1 MAIILP
7 QRQKQTGFWDAL
19 KQGLGHG
26 FGQAI
31 ANAPMDIGKTYLN
44 AHLQGQNEKNLSEM
58 RQKMLEE
65 LASSQEARA
74 EERATNDAASSERV
88 RQEAL
93 GFQPEEKVLPKT
105 VGSIDRVGAGGNSG
119 LLNDLIPRS
128 NELQKQS
135 DQKAML
141 NWRAAPIATAP
152 GAQVAHA
159 GQMNQPP
166 AEIPVPT
173 SKQEVPIP
181 EPFAGMTKVGAKSV
195 QSGGQ
200 MQDMVQG
207 QMQTNDQLM
216 GKESKLLLTNLDE
229 KAREIIAS
237 LPSDAHMAQ
246 MTPEMRQQ
254 FMARDD
260 VKAKLMTLRRINET
274 RNAAMENY
282 GKFTAAGQQQAGA
295 FGTSANVAQGG
306 LAGGQRMQELER
318 HIQWEAQKRAENL
331 ARRGAGGRRV
341 QPDKPGKIDPAM
353 VTQWNNTKRALV
365 DMVAADPNATI
376 TVPVQ
381 SDASGNPVTE
391 QIPVADYMRILDPI
405 ATSAVS
411 SGMNNDL
418 AAVIAMANEVPGIAA
433 KITQSANLPQKPEPS
448 PEEVAR
454 REAESRRLKLLD
466 INKRGGATVNPQKLE
481 AEEAWI
487 TR

>member
-7 QRQKQTGFWDAL
+7 QRQQKTGFWDAL

-65 LASSQEARA
+65 MARSQEARA
-74 EERATNDAASSERV
+74 EEKATTDASGAERV
-88 RQEAL
+88 RQESL
-93 GFQPEEKVLPKT
+93 GFAPEEKILPQT

-119 LLNDLIPRS
+119 MLNDLVPRS
-128 NELQKQS
+128 NELQKQA

-141 NWRAAPIATAP
+141 NWRAPPIATAP

-159 GQMNQPP
+159 GQLNAPP
-166 AEIPVPT
+166 EEIPVPT
-173 SKQEVPIP
+173 SKKDVPIP

-195 QSGGQ
+195 QGGGQ

-207 QMQTNDQLM
+207 QMETNDQLM
-216 GKESKLLLTNLDE
+216 GKEAKLLLTNLDT
-229 KAREIIAS
+229 KAREIISS
-237 LPSDAHMAQ
+237 LPTDAHMAQ
-246 MTPEMRQQ
+246 MSPEMRQQ

-260 VKAKLMTLRRINET
+260 VKAKLMTLRRINEA

-282 GKFTAAGQQQAGA
+282 GKFTSAGQQQASA

-318 HIQWEAQKRAENL
+318 HIQWEAQKRAENF
-331 ARRGAGGRRV
+331 ARRGSGSKREK
-341 QPDKPGKIDPAM
+341 PDKPGKIDPAL
-353 VTQWNNTKRALV
+353 VTQWNNAKRALV
-365 DMVAADPNATI
+365 DMKKGTMV

-381 SDASGNPVTE
+381 TDPSGNPVMAE
-391 QIPVADYMRILDPI
+391 MPVEDFVQILNPI
-405 ATSAVS
+405 ALSALS

-418 AAVIAMANEVPGIAA
+418 AAVISLTAEVPGLAA
-433 KITQSANLPQKPEPS
+433 KITANANLPQKPEPT
-448 PEEVAR
+448 PEEVAAK
-454 REAESRRLKLLD
+454 EAEVLRTKVFD
-466 INKRGGATVNPQKLE
+466 MNMRGGATPSRQKLE
-481 AEEAWI
+481 ETEAWI
-487 TR
+487 KGQ